1 MAPRESLQDYEEAAG
16 PSLCGVA
23 VVRENAKEG
32 EPMDDM
38 LWAAP
43 LGQDPL
49 LRSHATVDSGECVG
63 TSDVVVGRRPLPPTR
78 KLIIVR
84 IAIMISC

>member
-1 MAPRESLQDYEEAAG
+1 MALRESLQDYEEVAR

-23 VVRENAKEG
+23 VVCENVKG
-32 EPMDDM
+32 GKPVDDM
-38 LWAAP
+38 LRAAP
-43 LGQDPL
+43 LGWDPL

-63 TSDVVVGRRPLPPTR
+63 IRDMVVGRWPLPPTY
-78 KLIIVR
+78 KLIIIW